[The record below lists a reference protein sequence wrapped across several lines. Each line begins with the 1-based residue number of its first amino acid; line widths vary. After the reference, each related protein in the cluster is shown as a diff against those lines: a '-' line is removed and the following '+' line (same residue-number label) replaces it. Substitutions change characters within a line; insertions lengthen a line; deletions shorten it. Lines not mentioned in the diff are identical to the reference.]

1 MYEKTEGIVLR
12 ETEYRDADKLLTV
25 LTREHGK
32 ITVKARGVK
41 SGRSRSKAACQ
52 LLTYS
57 EFTLLEK
64 QGRYVITEA
73 VPKEMFSELRTEIE
87 LFYLASYFAQVAEA
101 VSQEDAPDPE
111 LLSLLLNSL
120 YVLGKESRPQ
130 TLVKAVFELKVMC
143 LAGYLPDLSGCA
155 VCGREDADRFN
166 ITQGVLQCASCSG
179 GDGGIRMPLSAG
191 TLAAMRY
198 IVSAPVRS
206 LFSFRLTERSC
217 EELSGIT
224 ESYLCTKLERGFYTL
239 DFYKSLF
246 LKTEF
251 HK

>member
-12 ETEYRDADKLLTV
+12 ETEYKDADKLLTV

-73 VPKEMFSELRTEIE
+73 VPKEMFSELRADIE
-87 LFYLASYFAQVAEA
+87 LLYLASYFAQVAEA
-101 VSQEDAPDPE
+101 VAQEEDASPE
-111 LLSLLLNSL
+111 LLSLLLNAL
-120 YVLGKESRPQ
+120 YALAKLKKPQ
-130 TLVKAVFELKVMC
+130 KLVKAVFELR
-143 LAGYLPDLSGCA
+143 LACIAGFLPDLRGCA
-155 VCGREDADRFN
+155 VCGNPSPDRFN
-166 ITQGVLQCASCSG
+166 ITQGVLQCATCGNEST
-179 GDGGIRMPLSAG
+179 DGIRMPVSPG

-198 IVSAPVRS
+198 IASADAKR
-206 LFSFRLTERSC
+206 LFSFTLSDTALTE
-217 EELSGIT
+217 LNGLT
-224 ESYLCTKLERGFYTL
+224 ESYLSMRLERGFFTL
-239 DFYKSLF
+239 DLYKSLF
-246 LKTEF
+246 L
-251 HK
+251 